1 MAANLADHQP
11 IRAVRTISGNTPNTQ
26 SINEKLTQTFLNGV
40 PVQLSAGV
48 VQEWDGA
55 TIAVGIAGV
64 ALQSGSNYSSSG
76 KGAPGAFG
84 SVGPPGTSV
93 TFGSVL
99 FETSAVNIPHGAPIA
114 DGRTVFEVANDDTIF
129 EAQIDN
135 SAAGAFASLQTQ
147 IGSQFGMTK
156 DATGHWYVDLNKTG
170 GSAVLIVIGFNP
182 NDLLGS
188 NGARAYFQFL
198 NASQQLSA

>member
-11 IRAVRTISGNTPNTQ
+11 IRAVSTSSGNTPKTLA
-26 SINEKLTQTFLNGV
+26 INEKATQTFLLGV
-40 PVQLSAGV
+40 PVQLNAGV

-55 TIAVGIAGV
+55 TIAAGIAGFGLTFG
-64 ALQSGSNYSSSG
+64 ANLASAG

-84 SVGPPGTSV
+84 SVGAPGTIS

-99 FETSAVNIPHGAPIA
+99 FEASAVNIAHGAPMS

-129 EAQIDN
+129 EAQVDN
-135 SAAGAFASLQTQ
+135 SAAGAFATLQTQ
-147 IGSQFGMTK
+147 LGSTFGMTK

-170 GSAVLIVIGFNP
+170 GSAVVVIIGFNT
-182 NDLLGS
+182 NDALGT
-188 NGARAYFQFL
+188 NGGRVYFQVL
-198 NASQQLSA
+198 NASQQMNL